1 MPVPLLG
8 SLFPPICP
16 VCRRPGPF
24 DGAWEG
30 TPCQGCRHILVR
42 SPLGFGSVPPG
53 LDWVGSAFRHEGL
66 ARKVLNAFK
75 FERRTGLAPYL
86 ASLMVTRL
94 DGLPLSGSLLS
105 APQST
110 LGGRF
115 RGFDPAAAVA
125 RELESLIEGASL
137 RPGLLKRSGSG
148 RQRGRGRDDRLAG
161 ASRFELREDLDG
173 PVVLVDDVL
182 TTGATLSACAKVL
195 RRAGAGPIGAVTLT
209 RRT

>member
-1 MPVPLLG
+1 MPIPVLG

-16 VCRRPGPF
+16 VCRTPGPF
-24 DGAWEG
+24 DRAWEG
-30 TPCQGCRHILVR
+30 DPCPGCRRILVR
-42 SPLGFGSVPPG
+42 SPLGFGPVPPG

-66 ARKVLNAFK
+66 ARKALNAFK
-75 FERRTGLAPYL
+75 FERRTVLAPYL
-86 ASLMVTRL
+86 ASLMATRL

-125 RELESLIEGASL
+125 RELESLVEGASL
-137 RPGLLKRSGSG
+137 RPGLLRRSGWG
-148 RQRGRGRDDRLAG
+148 RQRGRGRNDRLAG
-161 ASRFELREDLDG
+161 ASRFEVREGFDG

-182 TTGATLSACAKVL
+182 TTGATLSACAAVL